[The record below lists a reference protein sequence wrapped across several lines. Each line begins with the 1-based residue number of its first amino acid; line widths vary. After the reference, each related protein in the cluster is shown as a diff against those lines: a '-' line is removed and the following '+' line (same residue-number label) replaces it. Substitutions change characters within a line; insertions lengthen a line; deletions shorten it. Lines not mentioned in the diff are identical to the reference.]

1 MMTDVFPAAPPL
13 SSPGFV
19 RRVIDYWRPPRID
32 SVAALQHF
40 IDRNAA
46 YLAQK
51 TVIDYC
57 HARIG
62 TNSVKLFKEDV
73 FIEALMVCRWE
84 SYAAALSDL
93 LAMAHL
99 ALRRRTDAPVDWG
112 AVAAGLDDIYEGAL
126 TAHAIPAHRPQGWEE
141 AITSHRRRTADLA
154 LAPPDRPDKLLSN
167 TARRM
172 YATLPVHESLRT
184 GQDREFIHGGVR
196 LIGMSIWEA
205 MLRRF
210 VASDLARQLVVSR

>member
-1 MMTDVFPAAPPL
+1 MTEVFPDTQPLKPPGL
-13 SSPGFV
+13 V
-19 RRVIDYWRPPRID
+19 RRVVDYWRPPKIA
-32 SVAALQHF
+32 SVVALQQF
-40 IDRNAA
+40 VDRNAA

-62 TNSVKLFKEDV
+62 TNSVKLFKEEA

-93 LAMAHL
+93 LAMTEL
-99 ALRRRTDAPVDWG
+99 ALRRRADVEVDWS
-112 AVAAGLDDIYEGAL
+112 AVAAGLDAVYEATL
-126 TAHAIPAHRPQGWEE
+126 LARPVPTHRPQGWADAV
-141 AITSHRRRTADLA
+141 AIHRRRTVDLA
-154 LAPPDRPDKLLSN
+154 LAPQDRPDKLLSN

-196 LIGMSIWEA
+196 LIGMSMWEA

-210 VASDLARQLVVSR
+210 VASDLAGQLAAPR